1 MGRGGGDGNGEGET
15 GRGQW
20 EGGDLEGVKGRGE
33 KRILYIVSSTRLH
46 QTVTHNICL

>member
-20 EGGDLEGVKGRGE
+20 EGGDLEGVKGRG
-33 KRILYIVSSTRLH
+33 RSVSS
-46 QTVTHNICL
+46 I